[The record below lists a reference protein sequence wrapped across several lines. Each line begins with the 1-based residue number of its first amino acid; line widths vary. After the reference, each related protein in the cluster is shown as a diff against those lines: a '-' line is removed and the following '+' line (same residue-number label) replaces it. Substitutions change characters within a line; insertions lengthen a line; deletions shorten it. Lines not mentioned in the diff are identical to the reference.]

1 MEGQINVINFVFED
15 LESRRN
21 LTSYVDELGPH
32 RFIPSAMVGSI
43 KNQRIYSTLENLF
56 DMNAELEHCIIPTG
70 VGESPSMWAGTNYYK
85 DNIRESLFDYL
96 SEETISRIKN
106 KKALLLLDQC
116 LEGYQTPWLWQFLHE
131 ECSRLEIDP
140 SAVVYVTGNLIADE
154 QYQMWAK
161 DRVRGSKLKIIPYAH
176 FERDI
181 QMNAENEGI
190 MPTFDSNRQ
199 YKRSKI
205 IKTYNCLNKRPRTH
219 RNWFYIEL
227 FKHNMLD
234 YGLVSMN
241 DYGTHVSRLED
252 RFVDPVLMKEA
263 RKRLPLLVYN
273 RANNEENDL
282 YYINRIT
289 DQVFLDTWVTVISEA
304 SFADSDETI
313 FISEKTFKPIACMH
327 PFIFLGNRGSLA
339 KLREMGYKTFDGF
352 IDESYDNMST
362 FDRMAAIIREV
373 KRIHAIEDKVQW
385 LDSMRDI
392 LEHNF
397 NVLHNSKLRPNPA
410 HTELFNYYNEYFNIK
425 D

>member
-1 MEGQINVINFVFED
+1 MINFVFED
-15 LESRRN
+15 LKNCRN

-32 RFIPSAMVGSI
+32 RFIPSAMAGSI
-43 KNQRIYSTLENLF
+43 KNQRIYSTLENSF
-56 DMNAELEHCIIPTG
+56 DMNADLEHCVIATG
-70 VGESPSMWAGTNYYK
+70 VGESPAMWAGTNYYK

-96 SEETISRIKN
+96 SEENISRLKN
-106 KKALLLLDQC
+106 KKALLLIDQC

-131 ECSRLEIDP
+131 ECSRLDIDP
-140 SAVVYVTGNLIADE
+140 QAVVYVTGNLISND

-161 DRVRGSKLKIIPYAH
+161 DRIKGNQLKIIPYAH

-181 QMNAENEGI
+181 QMNAENDGI
-190 MPTFDSNRQ
+190 IPTFDSNRQ
-199 YKRSKI
+199 YKRSNI

-227 FKHNMLD
+227 FKQNMLD

-241 DYGTHVSRLED
+241 DYGTHISRLENK
-252 RFVDPVLMKEA
+252 FVDTGWMKEA

-273 RANNEENDL
+273 QSNNEKGDL

-289 DQVFLDTWVTVISEA
+289 DQIFLDTWVTVISEA

-327 PFIFLGNRGSLA
+327 PFIILGNRGSLV
-339 KLREMGYKTFDGF
+339 KLKEMGYKTFDGF
-352 IDESYDNMST
+352 INESYDNMST
-362 FDRMAAIIREV
+362 LDRMAAIIREV
-373 KRIHAIEDKVQW
+373 KRIHLIEDKVQW

-397 NVLHNSKLRPNPA
+397 NVLHNSKHTPNSA
-410 HTELFNYYNEYFNIK
+410 HTELFNYYNSYFNIK
-425 D
+425 E

>member
-1 MEGQINVINFVFED
+1 MINFVFED
-15 LESRRN
+15 LENYRN
-21 LTSYVDELGPH
+21 LTSYVDELGPQ
-32 RFIPSAMVGSI
+32 RFIPSAMAGSI
-43 KNQRIYSTLENLF
+43 RNQRIYSNLEHSF
-56 DMNAELEHCIIPTG
+56 DSTSTVEHCIISTG
-70 VGESPSMWAGTNYYK
+70 VGESPAMWAGTNYYK
-85 DNIRESLFDYL
+85 DNIRESIFDYL
-96 SEETISRIKN
+96 SEDSISRLQSN
-106 KKALLLLDQC
+106 RALLLIDQC
-116 LEGYQTPWLWQFLHE
+116 LEGYQTPWLWQFMHE
-131 ECSRLEIDP
+131 ECSRLKIDP
-140 SAVVYVTGNLIADE
+140 SAIVYVTGNLIAND

-161 DRVRGSKLKIIPYAH
+161 DRVKGSKLKIIPYAH

-190 MPTFDSNRQ
+190 MPTFESNRQ

-227 FKHNMLD
+227 FKQNMLE

-252 RFVDPVLMKEA
+252 KFVDTVLMKEA
-263 RKRLPLLVYN
+263 RKQLPLLVYN
-273 RANNEENDL
+273 QSNSEKSDL

-327 PFIFLGNRGSLA
+327 PFIILGNRGSLS
-339 KLREMGYKTFDGF
+339 KLRDMGYKTFDGF
-352 IDESYDNMST
+352 IDESYDNMT
-362 FDRMAAIIREV
+362 TLDRMSAIIREV
-373 KRIHAIEDKVQW
+373 KRIHSIKDKVAW
-385 LDSMRDI
+385 LDSMQDI

-397 NVLHNSKLRPNPA
+397 NVLHNSKLKPNTA
-410 HTELFNYYNEYFNIK
+410 HTELFNYYNKYFNIK
-425 D
+425 E